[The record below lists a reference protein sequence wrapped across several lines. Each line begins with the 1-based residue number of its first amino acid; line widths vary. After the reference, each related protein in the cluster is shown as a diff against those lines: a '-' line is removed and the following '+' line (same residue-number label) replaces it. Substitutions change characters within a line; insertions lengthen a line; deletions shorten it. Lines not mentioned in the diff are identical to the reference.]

1 MNWFPSRE
9 PRGGA
14 GEAQRA
20 RCSPDGSI
28 SHHRDRKRR
37 ESPCFHLSCLLD
49 EKRAGLWGKTEA
61 VVSESPEEER
71 LGKVVT
77 EHRTGNPDTGSCLLL
92 PSEKLGIRGVGGAS
106 QQLQRPG
113 LGVCPSGLARWQ
125 CQEYGRLL
133 RGVSSLLTPQ
143 GFLFP
148 AYWLCPES
156 F

>member
-1 MNWFPSRE
+1 MGQERPKGPGALLTEASVTTGTG
-9 PRGGA
+9 RGG
-14 GEAQRA
+14 EAPA
-20 RCSPDGSI
+20 FT
-28 SHHRDRKRR
+28 SHAFWMRR
-37 ESPCFHLSCLLD
+37 GP
-49 EKRAGLWGKTEA
+49 GLWGETEA
-61 VVSESPEEER
+61 MVSESPEEER

-77 EHRTGNPDTGSCLLL
+77 EHGTGNPDTGSCLLL
-92 PSEKLGIRGVGGAS
+92 PSERLGIQGVGGAS

-125 CQEYGRLL
+125 GQEYGRLL